1 MNLKDMLAKMSQ
13 LSEATEKTKTGVR
26 HTAEPGGYGRK
37 DDEDEEGNKVKS
49 ASTEKKGRGRP
60 KKAAAAS
67 GEDKKYDF
75 SAFGV
80 KHGKDIKL
88 PAHDKK
94 KTTKHSIKEYFD
106 QIDAS
111 REKMY
116 EAEQIQIKPAAQMPK
131 KPGQTSMPGQ
141 QQQVAGQPAQ
151 NTQVIAQGNKTLGTV
166 NNPQLANQIK
176 QSIGKGEM
184 TLMPDQQVNELDA
197 GTVARYQD
205 KAFDKYMGG
214 DEKRAQGLDRASKK
228 QAGAFGHVPTTQKVN
243 EKDIGKH
250 NNATTGFDA
259 MVRKLTPKYGI
270 EAAKRIAG
278 SQMKKIKEADMPT
291 DQNDMGAGL
300 GAGRSQGVLEGRA
313 KADNKAEK
321 AGKKVTKD
329 LEYDMKHK
337 GKDDAKAEKA
347 GKKVTK
353 DIEYDEKNKKSVKEA
368 AKPDYIDLDKD
379 GDKKETMKKA
389 ASDKKKKVKEGME
402 QSLQAARLTGKS
414 HGLKGH
420 SHCGKNYE
428 DMEEARMYHEGY
440 KEGLDECY
448 GQMGPAVVGE
458 VDIFEM
464 PPATVGGMADAAV
477 GEGNAFTAALARTPK
492 GDKFSVGGKTFTDRT
507 NYDSRAF
514 ESLETQLNALLEGKV
529 DEGMTVSISKGQQG
543 SPDSVS
549 VTAQDGEADQLLQAI
564 KQAGL
569 GLFGGDDG
577 QQGQSSA
584 MSLQPAD
591 GGQEGGEMGIDVVDD
606 HDGMMDLIRKIT
618 GDTPA
623 PSTQGFGGE
632 EGSDDYEDEEG
643 SDEDQDQ
650 KVDEVESYDQEEEEV
665 AEDNPPDSG
674 AAETTADENAEAAED
689 QALATAMSEG
699 GDGGEASEEPEEVN
713 EWANDAGEK
722 ARDFDDESF
731 KTDMDFMTKV
741 ISGGL
746 NKQKSTGQSTVP
758 VVATQMS
765 RLGNP
770 MQESVDLL
778 HDWKKLSGI
787 K

>member
-1 MNLKDMLAKMSQ
+1 MNFKDMLSKISQ
-13 LSEATEKTKTGVR
+13 LSEAVKDTGKGKI

-37 DDEDEEGNKVKS
+37 DDDDDEGNKVK
-49 ASTEKKGRGRP
+49 ADAPKKGRGRP
-60 KKAAAAS
+60 KKDADSS
-67 GEDKKYDF
+67 GEVKKYDF

-131 KPGQTSMPGQ
+131 KPGQTSQQQPGQ
-141 QQQVAGQPAQ
+141 PQQVQGQTPQ
-151 NTQVIAQGNKTLGTV
+151 NTQVIAQGDKTLGTV
-166 NNPQLANQIK
+166 NNPQLAQQIK

-184 TLMPDQQVNELDA
+184 TLMPDGQMDEA
-197 GTVARYQD
+197 GYSATAAR
-205 KAFDKYMGG
+205 
-214 DEKRAQGLDRASKK
+214 
-228 QAGAFGHVPTTQKVN
+228 AG
-243 EKDIGKH
+243 KDIGKPGK
-250 NNATTGFDA
+250 NFA
-259 MVRKLTPKYGI
+259 KI
-270 EAAKRIAG
+270 EKSAGGGEKGKRIAG
-278 SQMKKIKEADMPT
+278 AVLAKLRSKTNEADIPT
-291 DQNDMGAGL
+291 DQNDVGANL
-300 GAGRSQGVLEGRA
+300 GAGRNQGVLEA
-313 KADNKAEK
+313 KKGVNPFA
-321 AGKKVTKD
+321 KKDTK
-329 LEYDMKHK
+329 
-337 GKDDAKAEKA
+337 
-347 GKKVTK
+347 KKP
-353 DIEYDEKNKKSVKEA
+353 EASKNKKPDANKDGI
-368 AKPDYIDLDKD
+368 PDYAQDGKGAKDLGKGKGGAPKKGVNPFAKKD
-379 GDKKETMKKA
+379 E
-389 ASDKKKKVKEGME
+389 KKKVKEGME
-402 QSLQAARLTGKS
+402 QSLQAARLAGKS
-414 HGLKGH
+414 HGLKGQ

-458 VDIFEM
+458 ADIFEM

-492 GDKFSVGGKTFTDRT
+492 GEKFSVGGKTFTDRT
-507 NYDSRAF
+507 SYDSRAF
-514 ESLETQLNALLEGKV
+514 ESLENQLNALLEGKV

-549 VTAQDGEADQLLQAI
+549 VTAQDGEADQLLQVI

-569 GLFGGDDG
+569 GLFGGDDAG
-577 QQGQSSA
+577 QSGQSSA
-584 MSLQPAD
+584 MSLQPTD
-591 GGQEGGEMGIDVVDD
+591 GEQEDQSGEMEIDVVDD
-606 HDGMMDLIRKIT
+606 HDGMMDLIRKVT
-618 GDTPA
+618 GAQPA
-623 PSTQGFGGE
+623 PAAQGFGGD
-632 EGSDDYEDEEG
+632 EGGNDYEDEEG
-643 SDEDQDQ
+643 QGSEQDSEQ
-650 KVDEVESYDQEEEEV
+650 NSEESTEEVDEVESYDQEEEQV

-699 GDGGEASEEPEEVN
+699 GDGGEASEEPTEVN

-746 NKQKSTGQSTVP
+746 NKEKSTGQSTVP
-758 VVATQMS
+758 VVSTQIS

>member
-1 MNLKDMLAKMSQ
+1 MKMNFKDMLSKMSQ
-13 LSEATEKTKTGVR
+13 LSEAVKDTGKGKI

-37 DDEDEEGNKVKS
+37 DDEDDEGNKVK
-49 ASTEKKGRGRP
+49 ADAPKKGRGRP
-60 KKAAAAS
+60 KKDADSS
-67 GEDKKYDF
+67 GEVKKYDF

-80 KHGKDIKL
+80 KHGKDVKL

-166 NNPQLANQIK
+166 NNPQLAQQIK

-184 TLMPDQQVNELDA
+184 TLMPDEQMAEA
-197 GTVARYQD
+197 GYSAKAAR
-205 KAFDKYMGG
+205 
-214 DEKRAQGLDRASKK
+214 
-228 QAGAFGHVPTTQKVN
+228 AG
-243 EKDIGKH
+243 KDIGKPGKQFGKI
-250 NNATTGFDA
+250 AASAGS
-259 MVRKLTPKYGI
+259 KYGSK
-270 EAAKRIAG
+270 AAGERVAG
-278 SQMKKIKEADMPT
+278 AVLNKLRSKTNEADMPT

-300 GAGRSQGVLEGRA
+300 GAGRSQGVLEGKKGVNPFA
-313 KADNKAEK
+313 KKDDKKKPAAAKNKKPDDDNDGVPNWAD
-321 AGKKVTKD
+321 KKP
-329 LEYDMKHK
+329 
-337 GKDDAKAEKA
+337 GKDDNE
-347 GKKVTK
+347 GKKKGAAPKKGVNPFAKK
-353 DIEYDEKNKKSVKEA
+353 DQ
-368 AKPDYIDLDKD
+368 
-379 GDKKETMKKA
+379 
-389 ASDKKKKVKEGME
+389 KKKVKEGME
-402 QSLQAARLTGKS
+402 QSLQAARLAGKS
-414 HGLKGH
+414 HGLKGN

-458 VDIFEM
+458 ADIFEM

-477 GEGNAFTAALARTPK
+477 GEGNAFTAALARTPR

-514 ESLETQLNALLEGKV
+514 ESLDSQLNALLEGKV

-623 PSTQGFGGE
+623 PSTQGFGGD
-632 EGSDDYEDEEG
+632 EGSNDYEDEEG
-643 SDEDQDQ
+643 SDEEGSDDEEQDQDQ

-758 VVATQMS
+758 VVATQMN

>member
-37 DDEDEEGNKVKS
+37 DDEDEEGNRVKQDT
-49 ASTEKKGRGRP
+49 APRGRGRP

-184 TLMPDQQVNELDA
+184 TLMPDGQMDEADYSATAARA
-197 GTVARYQD
+197 G
-205 KAFDKYMGG
+205 
-214 DEKRAQGLDRASKK
+214 
-228 QAGAFGHVPTTQKVN
+228 
-243 EKDIGKH
+243 KDIGKPGK
-250 NNATTGFDA
+250 NFA
-259 MVRKLTPKYGI
+259 KI
-270 EAAKRIAG
+270 EKSAGGGEKGKRIAG
-278 SQMKKIKEADMPT
+278 AVLAKLRSKTNEADIPT

-300 GAGRSQGVLEGRA
+300 GAGRNQGVLEA
-313 KADNKAEK
+313 KKGVNPFAKKDAKKKPVAVKNKKPDDDNDGVPNWAD
-321 AGKKVTKD
+321 KKP
-329 LEYDMKHK
+329 
-337 GKDDAKAEKA
+337 GKDDNE
-347 GKKVTK
+347 GKKKGAAPKKGVNPFAKK
-353 DIEYDEKNKKSVKEA
+353 DQ
-368 AKPDYIDLDKD
+368 
-379 GDKKETMKKA
+379 
-389 ASDKKKKVKEGME
+389 KKKVKEGME
-402 QSLQAARLTGKS
+402 QSLQAARLSGKS

-458 VDIFEM
+458 ADIFEM

-477 GEGNAFTAALARTPK
+477 GEGNAFTTALARTPR

-507 NYDSRAF
+507 SYDSRAF
-514 ESLETQLNALLEGKV
+514 ESLESQLNALLEGKV

-569 GLFGGDDG
+569 GLFGGDDAG
-577 QQGQSSA
+577 QPGQSGA
-584 MSLQPAD
+584 MSLQPTD
-591 GGQEGGEMGIDVVDD
+591 GGQEGQPGEMEIDVVDD
-606 HDGMMDLIRKIT
+606 HDGMMDLIRKVT
-618 GDTPA
+618 GAQPA
-623 PSTQGFGGE
+623 PAAQSFGGD
-632 EGSDDYEDEEG
+632 EGGNDYEDEEG
-643 SDEDQDQ
+643 QGSEQDGEQ
-650 KVDEVESYDQEEEEV
+650 DGEESTEEVDEVESYDQEEEQV

-699 GDGGEASEEPEEVN
+699 GDGGEASEETTEMN

-746 NKQKSTGQSTVP
+746 NKEKATGQSTVP
-758 VVATQMS
+758 VVSTQIS

>member
-37 DDEDEEGNKVKS
+37 DDEDEEGNRVKQDT
-49 ASTEKKGRGRP
+49 APRGRGRP

-80 KHGKDIKL
+80 KHGKDVKL

-184 TLMPDQQVNELDA
+184 TLMPDGQMDEADYSATAARA
-197 GTVARYQD
+197 G
-205 KAFDKYMGG
+205 
-214 DEKRAQGLDRASKK
+214 
-228 QAGAFGHVPTTQKVN
+228 
-243 EKDIGKH
+243 KDIGKPGK
-250 NNATTGFDA
+250 NFA
-259 MVRKLTPKYGI
+259 KI
-270 EAAKRIAG
+270 EKSAGGGEKGKRIAG
-278 SQMKKIKEADMPT
+278 AVLAKLRSKTNEADIPT

-300 GAGRSQGVLEGRA
+300 GAGRNQGVLEA
-313 KADNKAEK
+313 KKGVNPFAKKDAKKKPVAAKNKKPDDDNDGVPNWAD
-321 AGKKVTKD
+321 KKP
-329 LEYDMKHK
+329 
-337 GKDDAKAEKA
+337 GKDDNE
-347 GKKVTK
+347 GKKKGAAPKKGVNPFAKK
-353 DIEYDEKNKKSVKEA
+353 DQ
-368 AKPDYIDLDKD
+368 
-379 GDKKETMKKA
+379 
-389 ASDKKKKVKEGME
+389 KKKVKEGME
-402 QSLQAARLTGKS
+402 QSLQAARLAGKS
-414 HGLKGH
+414 HGLKGN

-458 VDIFEM
+458 ADIFEM

-477 GEGNAFTAALARTPK
+477 GEGNAFTAALARTPR

-514 ESLETQLNALLEGKV
+514 ESLDSQLNALLEGKV

-569 GLFGGDDG
+569 GLFGGDDAG
-577 QQGQSSA
+577 QPGQSGA
-584 MSLQPAD
+584 MSLQPTD
-591 GGQEGGEMGIDVVDD
+591 GGQEGQPGEMEIDVVDD
-606 HDGMMDLIRKIT
+606 HDGMMDLIRKVT
-618 GDTPA
+618 GAQPA
-623 PSTQGFGGE
+623 PAAQSFGGD
-632 EGSDDYEDEEG
+632 EGGNDYEDEEG
-643 SDEDQDQ
+643 QGSEQDGEQ
-650 KVDEVESYDQEEEEV
+650 DGEESTEEVDEVESYDQEEEQV

-699 GDGGEASEEPEEVN
+699 GDGGEASEETTEMN

-758 VVATQMS
+758 VVATQMN

>member
-1 MNLKDMLAKMSQ
+1 MKMNFKDMLSKMSQ
-13 LSEATEKTKTGVR
+13 LSEAVKDTGKGKI

-37 DDEDEEGNKVKS
+37 DDEDDEGNKVK
-49 ASTEKKGRGRP
+49 ADAPKKGRGRP
-60 KKAAAAS
+60 KKDADSS
-67 GEDKKYDF
+67 GEVKKYDF

-184 TLMPDQQVNELDA
+184 TLMPDGQMDEA
-197 GTVARYQD
+197 GYSATAAR
-205 KAFDKYMGG
+205 
-214 DEKRAQGLDRASKK
+214 
-228 QAGAFGHVPTTQKVN
+228 AG
-243 EKDIGKH
+243 KDIGKPGK
-250 NNATTGFDA
+250 NFA
-259 MVRKLTPKYGI
+259 KI
-270 EAAKRIAG
+270 EKSAGGGEKGQRIAG
-278 SQMKKIKEADMPT
+278 AVLAKLRSKTNEADIPT
-291 DQNDMGAGL
+291 DQNDVGANL
-300 GAGRSQGVLEGRA
+300 GAGRNQGVLEA
-313 KADNKAEK
+313 KKGVNPFAKKDAKKKPVAAKNKKPDDDNDGVPNWAD
-321 AGKKVTKD
+321 KKP
-329 LEYDMKHK
+329 
-337 GKDDAKAEKA
+337 GKDDNE
-347 GKKVTK
+347 GKKKGAAPKKGVNPFAKK
-353 DIEYDEKNKKSVKEA
+353 DQ
-368 AKPDYIDLDKD
+368 
-379 GDKKETMKKA
+379 
-389 ASDKKKKVKEGME
+389 KKKVKEGME
-402 QSLQAARLTGKS
+402 QSLQAARLSGKS

-448 GQMGPAVVGE
+448 GQGVYEQAPA
-458 VDIFEM
+458 M
-464 PPATVGGMADAAV
+464 PPATPGGMANQAMEADMD
-477 GEGNAFTAALARTPK
+477 EGNAFTAALARTPK
-492 GDKFSVGGKTFTDRT
+492 GGKFSVGGKSFTDRT
-507 NYDSRAF
+507 SYDSTF
-514 ESLETQLNALLEGKV
+514 ESLDSQLNALLEGKV

-543 SPDSVS
+543 SPDSVTVS
-549 VTAQDGEADQLLQAI
+549 AQDGEADQLLSII

-569 GLFGGDDG
+569 GLFGGDENNGYGVPQDSGITHDHDG
-577 QQGQSSA
+577 I
-584 MSLQPAD
+584 
-591 GGQEGGEMGIDVVDD
+591 EVVDD
-606 HDGMMDLIRKIT
+606 HDGMMALMKKLT
-618 GDTPA
+618 G
-623 PSTQGFGGE
+623 QGGDEGGSE
-632 EGSDDYEDEEG
+632 DYADEEG
-643 SDEDQDQ
+643 HDDEHGHEGTCESCGGMMEAGHSCDEGQEM
-650 KVDEVESYDQEEEEV
+650 VDEVESYDQEIEIA
-665 AEDNPPDSG
+665 AEANAPDSG
-674 AAETTADENAEAAED
+674 AAETTADENAEAGEDKALAIADAGQDEEEGAED
-689 QALATAMSEG
+689 SAQA
-699 GDGGEASEEPEEVN
+699 EEVN

-746 NKQKSTGQSTVP
+746 NKEKATGQSTVP
-758 VVATQMS
+758 VVSTQIS

-770 MQESVDLL
+770 MQESINLL

-787 K
+787 R

>member
-1 MNLKDMLAKMSQ
+1 MKMNFKDMLSKMSQ
-13 LSEATEKTKTGVR
+13 LSEAVKDTGKGKI

-37 DDEDEEGNKVKS
+37 DDEDDEGNKVK
-49 ASTEKKGRGRP
+49 ADAPKKGRGRP
-60 KKAAAAS
+60 KKDADSS
-67 GEDKKYDF
+67 GEVKKYDF

-184 TLMPDQQVNELDA
+184 TLMPDGQMDEA
-197 GTVARYQD
+197 GYSATAAR
-205 KAFDKYMGG
+205 
-214 DEKRAQGLDRASKK
+214 
-228 QAGAFGHVPTTQKVN
+228 AG
-243 EKDIGKH
+243 KDIGKPGK
-250 NNATTGFDA
+250 NFA
-259 MVRKLTPKYGI
+259 KI
-270 EAAKRIAG
+270 EKSAGGGEKGQRIAG
-278 SQMKKIKEADMPT
+278 AVLAKLRSKTNEADIPT
-291 DQNDMGAGL
+291 DQNDVGANL
-300 GAGRSQGVLEGRA
+300 GAGRNQGVLEA
-313 KADNKAEK
+313 KKGVNPFAKKDAKKKPVAAKNKKPDDDNDGVPNWAD
-321 AGKKVTKD
+321 KKP
-329 LEYDMKHK
+329 
-337 GKDDAKAEKA
+337 GKDDNE
-347 GKKVTK
+347 GKKKGAAPKKGVNPFAKK
-353 DIEYDEKNKKSVKEA
+353 DQ
-368 AKPDYIDLDKD
+368 
-379 GDKKETMKKA
+379 
-389 ASDKKKKVKEGME
+389 KKKVKEGME
-402 QSLQAARLTGKS
+402 QSLQAARLAGKS

-458 VDIFEM
+458 ADIFEM

-507 NYDSRAF
+507 SYDSRAF
-514 ESLETQLNALLEGKV
+514 ESLESQLNALLEGKV

-591 GGQEGGEMGIDVVDD
+591 GRPEGGEMGIDVVDD

-618 GDTPA
+618 GEMPA
-623 PSTQGFGGE
+623 PPTQGFGGD
-632 EGSDDYEDEEG
+632 EGGNDYEDEAGSGEQGSDEEG
-643 SDEDQDQ
+643 SDEEQGQ
-650 KVDEVESYDQEEEEV
+650 EQEVDEVESYDQEEEQV

-699 GDGGEASEEPEEVN
+699 GDGGEASEETTEMN

-746 NKQKSTGQSTVP
+746 NKEKATGQSTVP
-758 VVATQMS
+758 VVSTQIS